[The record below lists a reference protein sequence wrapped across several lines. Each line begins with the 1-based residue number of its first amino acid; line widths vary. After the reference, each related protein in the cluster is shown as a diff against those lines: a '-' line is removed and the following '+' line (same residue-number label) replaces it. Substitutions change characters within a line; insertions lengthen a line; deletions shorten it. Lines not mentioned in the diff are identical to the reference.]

1 MKRSGVPLK
10 ETLLSAQAGEESS
23 YRQQRFCLDMYHRAL
38 IGPVFYVLSYILVL
52 AVSGYYYRCPVFTP
66 LPLIAFLVLWWLRY
80 RHRPLPIGSSDAI
93 YRIWFTHQWTLVLVG
108 AALWGVI
115 AATVPFFE
123 RKPDTAVLVS
133 LIATIAM
140 STAASQVFCM
150 HPVPSRICMLALL
163 LPTMLVCALP
173 VVGLRSI
180 SMTLAVYSLYLMVNL
195 QKYAQEY
202 EQQIDLELELINSRA
217 ELARMSMMD
226 GLTGLQNRLSYE
238 QVWPLAWHGAVRK
251 RESLALLVF
260 DLDHFKAIN
269 DEYGHLVGDACL
281 RHFAQILQIH
291 ARRDS
296 DFVARI
302 GGEEFIM
309 MLPATALDVAQ
320 AMAEQLRQ
328 NLAAA
333 PCNLD
338 LLQIN
343 MTVSIGVGVVNWT
356 GDTDPEI
363 TFDRV
368 DHACYLAKSA
378 GRNCVVLA

>member
-1 MKRSGVPLK
+1 MKRSGAPLK
-10 ETLLSAQAGEESS
+10 ETLLSAQAGDESS
-23 YRQQRFCLDMYHRAL
+23 YRRQRFCLDMYHRAL

-52 AVSGYYYRCPVFTP
+52 VVSGYYERCPRFVP
-66 LPLIAFLVLWWLRY
+66 LPMLAFLFLWWLRY
-80 RHRPLPIGSSDAI
+80 QHRPLAMTASVSA
-93 YRIWFTHQWTLVLVG
+93 YRTWFIHQWALVLLG
-108 AALWGVI
+108 ATLWGLI

-140 STAASQVFCM
+140 GTAASQVFCM
-150 HPVPSRICMLALL
+150 HPIPSRICMLALL

-173 VVGLRSI
+173 MVGLLSI
-180 SMTLAVYSLYLMVNL
+180 SITLAVYSLYLLVNL
-195 QKYAQEY
+195 QKYAEEY
-202 EQQIDLELELINSRA
+202 QAQIDLEIELINSRA
-217 ELARMSMMD
+217 ELARRSMMD

-238 QVWPLAWHGAVRK
+238 QVWPQAWRGAVRQ
-251 RESLALLVF
+251 REALALLVF

-281 RHFAQILQIH
+281 RHFALILQAQ

-296 DFVARI
+296 DFIARI

-309 MLPATALDVAQ
+309 MLPATAVEAAQ
-320 AMAEQLRQ
+320 SIAEQLRL
-328 NLAAA
+328 NLAAT
-333 PCNLD
+333 PCRLD
-338 LLQIN
+338 ALHIN
-343 MTVSIGVGVVNWT
+343 MTVSIGVGVVNCLQ
-356 GDTDPEI
+356 DTDPEM